1 MPSTFRDM
9 IQRISPGWLL
19 GEPAQNGG
27 IDYIGARYL
36 YSIALQA
43 DYMTDRAVE
52 GIKRRFPT
60 YVLAGQTQPDG
71 DALAMIGRDRTIIQ
85 GPNEPNASYG
95 VRLTEWIDDLKLS
108 GNAFALLKQ
117 IQGYLTPAYT
127 TLKLVNNWGVWY
139 QLTTTKAPDGTLSQA
154 QTVTV
159 SPLVANI
166 PNWNWD
172 NTGPWQ
178 PTWSP
183 LFAWS
188 QFWVLIYCSGG
199 QPFDKGPRWTDV
211 GAKWTTPGRT
221 WGTTATSSQVASI
234 KGIVSQWK
242 AAHSKCRNI
251 IIAFDPASFNQSAV
265 GGAPLPDGTW
275 GRWANPTGSPFGGQA
290 ARLPTARYW
299 DGPP

>member
-1 MPSTFRDM
+1 MTSTFRDM

-19 GEPAQNGG
+19 GAPSSNGSL
-27 IDYIGARYL
+27 DYIGARYL
-36 YSIALQA
+36 YSLALQA
-43 DYMTDRAVE
+43 DWLTDRAVE

-60 YVLAGQTQPDG
+60 YVLDGQTQPDG
-71 DALAMIGRDRTIIQ
+71 DALALIGRDRTIPQ
-85 GPNEPNASYG
+85 GPAEPNTSYG
-95 VRLTEWIDDLKLS
+95 IRLSEWIDDLKLS

-117 IQGYLTPAYT
+117 LQGFLSPNHA
-127 TLKLVNNWGVWY
+127 TLRLVNNWGVWY
-139 QLTTTKAPDGTLSQA
+139 TLNADYSTSLTL
-154 QTVTV
+154 
-159 SPLVANI
+159 SPLVMNL

-188 QFWVLIYCSGG
+188 QFWVVIYCANGL
-199 QPFDKGPRWTDV
+199 PFAVGPRWGDA
-211 GAKWTTPGRT
+211 GAICSPLRT
-221 WGTTATSSQVASI
+221 WGTSATPSQVAAIRSL
-234 KGIVSQWK
+234 VATFK

-251 IIAFDPASFNQSAV
+251 IVAFGNPASQLNPSAAA
-265 GGAPLPDGTW
+265 GAPLPDGTW

-290 ARLPTARYW
+290 ARDPNARYW